1 MIASQVRS
9 DKLDLRVPVWVT
21 GIGFITGSGEQP
33 TLAVAT
39 GYHQV
44 RNKNLKTQFV

>member
-1 MIASQVRS
+1 LLQVRN
-9 DKLDLRVPVWVT
+9 DQLDLRVPVWVT
-21 GIGFITGSGEQP
+21 NIGYVPSTGAQP

-44 RNKNLKTQFV
+44 WPAN